1 MLELIEVIGAEV
13 GIFERFLQTLQRQQD
28 ALVDNNLDLLN
39 ETTAELEV
47 LTSETKKAESR
58 RQKLVAQVTQDLE
71 LSPEDINLS
80 QLAAL
85 ANASQA
91 SELSRLQQTLLDL
104 HEQIQ
109 ESKNRNEFLIKK
121 SMEYLDATI
130 SQLSG
135 EEQSS
140 TYQPDATAANGKRR
154 PLSLDRKV

>member
-39 ETTAELEV
+39 ESTAELEA
-47 LTSETKKAESR
+47 LTAETKEAESR
-58 RQKLVAQVTQDLE
+58 RQELVAQVTKDLE

-121 SMEYLDATI
+121 SMEYLDATL

-135 EEQSS
+135 EEQGS
-140 TYQPDATAANGKRR
+140 TYQPGATAANGKRR

>member
-135 EEQSS
+135 EEQGS

>member
-91 SELSRLQQTLLDL
+91 SELSRLEQTLRDL

-135 EEQSS
+135 EEQGS

>member
-85 ANASQA
+85 ANVSQA

-135 EEQSS
+135 EEQGS